1 LVVEIFPLGF
11 GDNLSSPEPFLS
23 SDPLST
29 NEASFTPLE
38 SPAIY
43 GGDDIDVN
51 FIPYRKGGVKA
62 PSFLRGLL
70 RTSMAEEAFYWLALS
85 LTPGVGSTLM
95 RRLLD
100 RFKTPEAVFHAPP
113 KELLKIEGLGGRVAE
128 EIRKGPLEKVVERE
142 LHLLREIGG
151 RVITLK
157 DEEYPKRLREIYDPP
172 ALLYVRGEL
181 KKEDEFAISIVG
193 SRKTTPYG
201 RWFTEKVSQ
210 ELARHGVTIVSG
222 MARGIDSLAHWG
234 AISGGGRTI
243 TVLGCGVDVIYPSEN
258 RNLFAK
264 IIDHGAILSEFP
276 IGSPPEGGHFP
287 RRNRIISGL
296 SIGVV
301 VVQAS
306 EKSGSLIT
314 AGYALEQG
322 REVFAVP
329 GNVGTE
335 SSRGTHRLI
344 KEGAKL
350 VESSEDILEEIL
362 PQWRREGEATP
373 RVEAPRPDLT
383 QEERVLYELLGET
396 PLHIDVMIRESRLDP
411 GKVSSL
417 LLNLEL
423 KGLVSQ
429 WPGKCFSR
437 KM

>member
-1 LVVEIFPLGF
+1 
-11 GDNLSSPEPFLS
+11 
-23 SDPLST
+23 
-29 NEASFTPLE
+29 
-38 SPAIY
+38 
-43 GGDDIDVN
+43 
-51 FIPYRKGGVKA
+51 
-62 PSFLRGLL
+62 
-70 RTSMAEEAFYWLALS
+70 MAEEIFYWLALS
-85 LTPGVGSTLM
+85 LIPGIGSTLM

-100 RFKTPEAVFHAPP
+100 RFKTPEAVFHAPR
-113 KELLKIEGLGGRVAE
+113 KELLKIEGLGERVAE
-128 EIRKGPLEKVVERE
+128 EIRKGPLEKVAQRE
-142 LHLLREIGG
+142 LYLLRELGG
-151 RVITLK
+151 RIVTLK
-157 DEEYPKRLREIYDPP
+157 DEEYPKRLRDIYDPP
-172 ALLYVRGEL
+172 ALLYMRGEL
-181 KKEDEFAISIVG
+181 KKEDDFAVAIVG
-193 SRKTTPYG
+193 SRKATPYG

-210 ELARHGVTIVSG
+210 DLARYGVTIVSG

-234 AISGGGRTI
+234 AIAGRGRTI
-243 TVLGCGVDVIYPSEN
+243 AVLGCGVDVIYPSEN

-276 IGSPPEGGHFP
+276 MGSPPEGGHFP

-314 AGYALEQG
+314 ANYALEQG

-362 PQWRREGEATP
+362 PQWKREGEGIP
-373 RVEAPRPDLT
+373 KIEAPKPDLT

-396 PLHIDVMIRESRLDP
+396 PLHIDVMIRESRFDP

-417 LLNLEL
+417 LLNLEF

>member
-1 LVVEIFPLGF
+1 M
-11 GDNLSSPEPFLS
+11 
-23 SDPLST
+23 T
-29 NEASFTPLE
+29 
-38 SPAIY
+38 
-43 GGDDIDVN
+43 
-51 FIPYRKGGVKA
+51 
-62 PSFLRGLL
+62 
-70 RTSMAEEAFYWLALS
+70 EEVFYWLALS
-85 LTPGVGSTLM
+85 LIPGVGSTLM

-100 RFKTPEAVFHAPP
+100 RFKSPEAVFKGPM
-113 KELLKIEGLGGRVAE
+113 KELLAVEGLGEKVAQ
-128 EIRKGPLEKVVERE
+128 EIRRGPLEKAVQKE
-142 LHLLREIGG
+142 LSLLREVGG
-151 RVITLK
+151 RVITFK
-157 DEEYPKRLREIYDPP
+157 DEEYPKRLSDIYDPP

-181 KKEDEFAISIVG
+181 KKEDELAVAIVG

-210 ELARHGVTIVSG
+210 DLARHGVTIVSG

-243 TVLGCGVDVIYPSEN
+243 AVLGCGVDVIYPTEN

-264 IIDHGAILSEFP
+264 IIDHGAILSEFAM
-276 IGSPPEGGHFP
+276 GSPAEGGHFP

-301 VVQAS
+301 VVQAG

-314 AGYALEQG
+314 AGHALEQG

-335 SSRGTHRLI
+335 GSHGTHRLI

-362 PQWRREGEATP
+362 PQWRREREVTEK
-373 RVEAPRPDLT
+373 VETTKPVLT
-383 QEERVLYELLGET
+383 EEERVLYELLGET
-396 PLHIDVMIRESRLDP
+396 PLHIDAMIRESRFDP
-411 GKVSSL
+411 GRVSSL

-423 KGLVSQ
+423 KGLISQ
-429 WPGKCFSR
+429 WPGKSFTR